1 MGIEKFFY
9 PSTICLAGAST
20 KEKSIGY
27 ELLKTI
33 KDYGFTG
40 KIYPVNPKADEILG
54 YRCCKTIS
62 GIDDH
67 IDLAIVA
74 VPKRFV
80 EDTIDELLQKKTE
93 AIILITAGFK
103 ETGKEGAALEREI
116 AEKIKA
122 GGARLVG
129 PNCMG
134 VINAFNDV
142 RLNATFVAE
151 EPEPGGMAFLSQ
163 SGALGAAVINALR
176 ISGYRFGHFISA
188 GNKADLNENDFITY
202 WQNDTNITSVG
213 CYLESFEQGEALI
226 DSSIDGTIQKPLI
239 ILKAGRTESGMEAA
253 QSHTGA
259 LGSSDKVVDAL
270 LQQFGIIRAETI
282 DELFETA
289 KAIDSFPLPKGKN
302 TAVITNAGGP
312 AILAVDRLDR
322 AGLQLADFSES
333 TTALLRDIVHPE
345 GSIKNPVDLLP
356 GGTPEQYGKVIEIAA
371 ADPGVDTIIAIFVEP
386 VMVNPMDVVNV
397 LKSITISKPLLPVI
411 LPLPEFWEK
420 IKNESGMP
428 PILKT
433 PEIAADITANLLQ
446 LSNKPDSKDRLK
458 TQKEKMPPGV
468 SAGFLLP
475 ADAHNLAL
483 KYGLP
488 IINEIIVE
496 PNRLETEAGSFF
508 YPAVLKGI
516 SSAFSHKSDIGGVK
530 VNLHNKNMLL
540 EASDQMR
547 AAFEKRNAALD
558 AFLIQP
564 YLTAAYE
571 LLLGGFRDPSFG
583 PVIMFGTGGKY
594 VEFFNDTAIRSAK
607 LTDNDIISM
616 IEETNAGTILKGV
629 RGEKGAD
636 MNALKA
642 IIRNAAILLLNNE
655 WIEEFDCNPLIYT
668 QSGEFAIVDIRIK
681 AGG

>member
-1 MGIEKFFY
+1 
-9 PSTICLAGAST
+9 
-20 KEKSIGY
+20 
-27 ELLKTI
+27 
-33 KDYGFTG
+33 
-40 KIYPVNPKADEILG
+40 
-54 YRCCKTIS
+54 
-62 GIDDH
+62 
-67 IDLAIVA
+67 
-74 VPKRFV
+74 
-80 EDTIDELLQKKTE
+80 
-93 AIILITAGFK
+93 
-103 ETGKEGAALEREI
+103 
-116 AEKIKA
+116 
-122 GGARLVG
+122 
-129 PNCMG
+129 
-134 VINAFNDV
+134 
-142 RLNATFVAE
+142 
-151 EPEPGGMAFLSQ
+151 
-163 SGALGAAVINALR
+163 
-176 ISGYRFGHFISA
+176 
-188 GNKADLNENDFITY
+188 
-202 WQNDTNITSVG
+202 
-213 CYLESFEQGEALI
+213 
-226 DSSIDGTIQKPLI
+226 
-239 ILKAGRTESGMEAA
+239 
-253 QSHTGA
+253 
-259 LGSSDKVVDAL
+259 
-270 LQQFGIIRAETI
+270 
-282 DELFETA
+282 
-289 KAIDSFPLPKGKN
+289 
-302 TAVITNAGGP
+302 
-312 AILAVDRLDR
+312 
-322 AGLQLADFSES
+322 
-333 TTALLRDIVHPE
+333 
-345 GSIKNPVDLLP
+345 
-356 GGTPEQYGKVIEIAA
+356 
-371 ADPGVDTIIAIFVEP
+371 
-386 VMVNPMDVVNV
+386 MVNPMDVVNV
-397 LKSITISKPLLPVI
+397 LKSITLSKPLLPVI

-458 TQKEKMPPGV
+458 PQKEKMPPGV

-483 KYGLP
+483 KYRLP